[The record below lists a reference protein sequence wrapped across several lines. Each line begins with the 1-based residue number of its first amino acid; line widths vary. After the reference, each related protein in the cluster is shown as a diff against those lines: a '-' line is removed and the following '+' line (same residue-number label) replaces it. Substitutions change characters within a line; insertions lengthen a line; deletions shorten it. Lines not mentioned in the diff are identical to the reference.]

1 MKKDF
6 DNLTFTRPMK
16 EHLNRV
22 ISFVKELKCELREI
36 PVVVEI
42 ISTINRCHE
51 NCKLY
56 ETQYSWEPW
65 KRTMGYYIV
74 HCVEKD
80 ELVAILHSVMKDSE
94 TGEMKDIT
102 PFLDDRS
109 TNIFAELSYVNDEY
123 LSNENGW
130 DVWEY
135 QIIKLKG
142 N

>member
-1 MKKDF
+1 
-6 DNLTFTRPMK
+6 
-16 EHLNRV
+16 
-22 ISFVKELKCELREI
+22 
-36 PVVVEI
+36 
-42 ISTINRCHE
+42 
-51 NCKLY
+51 
-56 ETQYSWEPW
+56 
-65 KRTMGYYIV
+65 
-74 HCVEKD
+74 
-80 ELVAILHSVMKDSE
+80 
-94 TGEMKDIT
+94 MKDIT